1 MDAENENTQFTID
14 GDNATNILSDGVISI
29 KVDKSNIGNDDK
41 IQVNTISVKVEYIN
55 NTNSGSGTTTKTPIP
70 FNIVLLLLVII
81 PYIALKMGKY

>member
-70 FNIVLLLLVII
+70 LIS
-81 PYIALKMGKY
+81 YCCY